1 MSGLSGTRRRSPRR
15 TGGFTTTELLVAVA
29 LLVVTIVAL
38 AEVFDISSETTSRTT
53 AHAGV
58 MAASAAVQQRL
69 TDLLS
74 KIEPGL
80 LIIESPAPTGARAD
94 VRGGLAYFRMRHD
107 RLVFIASGD
116 PGEFQSFTDPTRG
129 TPDDPAVSTPNWE
142 SKPAESSQALIYFG
156 PGIALSDTG
165 DPLRPRPF
173 HDDAYKQAGS
183 QWLFSHRAILLL
195 LDDPNVTG
203 WVPPTM
209 FDAFTNGSGMLDG
222 GDLHVA
228 YQQAEMD
235 VVVSDPDYPAAGDY
249 LADAATFVELIQNKS
264 LFDIPGGVLTD
275 DPDIEALWEPSYCP
289 TSVTLVDPADLDYYA
304 RSGFTFQPRL
314 ADFRIEWTDG
324 RRIDPANGDY
334 RTRWF
339 GLRPDPTS
347 DVDLTDPPGS
357 VNGTLYYLPVQR
369 QGYPGDTTYTEA
381 VAFGMA
387 PDQQGI
393 TQNRIEWD
401 GPSGGVPDPDAA
413 YRAVWRADTWQFRPK
428 ALRFTYRIYDGG
440 KRLNGTTEID
450 LNEDGVPDPD
460 PVNPGTNA
468 VVMRFGQT
476 FSIVVPIR

>member
-129 TPDDPAVSTPNWE
+129 VPDPPPAIPNYE

-173 HDDAYKQAGS
+173 DNDSYRQAGS
-183 QWLFSHRAILLL
+183 QWFFSHRAILLL
-195 LDDPNVTG
+195 LDDPGVTG
-203 WVPPTM
+203 WTPLTM
-209 FDAFTNGSGMLDG
+209 DSFDSPGEMLDG
-222 GDLHVA
+222 GSLDLP
-228 YQQAEMD
+228 YRQGDMD
-235 VVVSDPDYPAAGDY
+235 VVVSSADHE
-249 LADAATFVELIQNKS
+249 ADAATFVKLIQNKS
-264 LFDIPGGVLTD
+264 LFDSPGGVLTD
-275 DPDIEALWEPSYCP
+275 DPDIAALWEPSYCP

-339 GLRPDPTS
+339 GLRPDPAPTP
-347 DVDLTDPPGS
+347 DLSNPDDID
-357 VNGTLYYLPVQR
+357 YLPVLR
-369 QGYPGDTTYTEA
+369 QDYPGDTTYAEA
-381 VAFGMA
+381 VDFGMA

-393 TQNRIEWD
+393 TENRIEWD

-413 YRAVWRADTWQFRPK
+413 YRAIWRANTWQFRPK
-428 ALRFTYRIYDGG
+428 ALRFTYRIYDAG

-450 LNEDGVPDPD
+450 LNEDGEPDPD